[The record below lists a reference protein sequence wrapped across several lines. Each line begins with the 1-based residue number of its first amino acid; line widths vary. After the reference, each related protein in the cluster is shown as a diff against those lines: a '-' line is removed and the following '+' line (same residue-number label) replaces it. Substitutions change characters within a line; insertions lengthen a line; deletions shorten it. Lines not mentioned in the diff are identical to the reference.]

1 MVDFEAIYRAQA
13 RPVLATLIRL
23 LGGFDLAEEA
33 LHDAWLAALD
43 QWPREGVPR
52 NPRSWL
58 VSAGR
63 FKAIDKLRRKA
74 RFDRAQDELVLR
86 MDTLDEP
93 FDTEPETI
101 VDDQLRL
108 IFTCCHPA
116 LAPDAQVALTLRE
129 IGGLTTEDI
138 AAAYLTKPTTIAQR
152 IVRAKTKIRDARIPY
167 EVPAPADLP
176 DRLETV
182 LHVLYLIFNAGY
194 AAPSGAVAVRADLSS
209 EAIRLTRLVNTLLVE
224 PEAQGLLALML
235 LADARRPARLD
246 AAGDLVPLDTQ
257 DRSLWNRA
265 QIDEG
270 AAIVARLFAGGRLGA
285 YTIQAAI
292 AAVHGQSA
300 TAEATDW
307 RRIVSLYDLLLRLD
321 ASPIVQLNRAIAL
334 AMVDGPEVGL
344 AIVEGLSD
352 DLTEFH
358 LLHATRADLLRRA
371 GRNDEARQAYGA
383 AIALSQQDAERR
395 FLQRRLDGLPRL
407 EQ

>member
-1 MVDFEAIYRAQA
+1 MPDFDAIYRAEA

-74 RFDRAQDELVLR
+74 RFDRSQDELVLR
-86 MDTLDEP
+86 METLDEP
-93 FDTEPETI
+93 FDEEPQTI
-101 VDDQLRL
+101 ADDQLRL

-138 AAAYLTKPTTIAQR
+138 AAAYLSKPTTIAQR
-152 IVRAKTKIRDARIPY
+152 IVRAKAKIRDARIPY
-167 EVPAPADLP
+167 EVPEPAELP

-194 AAPSGAVAVRADLSS
+194 AAPSGPTPLRTDLSA
-209 EAIRLTRLVNTLLVE
+209 EAIRLTRLVNGLIDE
-224 PEAQGLLALML
+224 PEARGLLALML
-235 LADARRPARLD
+235 LNDARRDARLD
-246 AAGDLVPLDTQ
+246 AEGELVPLDEQ
-257 DRSLWNRA
+257 DRTRWNRA
-265 QIDEG
+265 QIEEG
-270 AAIVARLFAGGRLGA
+270 SALVDRIFSDRRLGA
-285 YTIQAAI
+285 YSIQAAI
-292 AAVHGQSA
+292 AAVHGQST
-300 TAEATDW
+300 TAAATDW
-307 RRIVSLYDLLLRLD
+307 RRIVSLYDLLLRLEP
-321 ASPIVQLNRAIAL
+321 SPIVQLNRAVAVGM
-334 AMVDGPEVGL
+334 AEGPEAGMAVVDGLVAEGSL
-344 AIVEGLSD
+344 A
-352 DLTEFH
+352 EFH

-371 GRNDEARQAYGA
+371 GRVAEARQAYGE
-383 AIALSQQDAERR
+383 AIALSRQEAETR
-395 FLQRRLDGLPRL
+395 FLQRRMDGLGV
-407 EQ
+407 

>member
-1 MVDFEAIYRAQA
+1 MLDFDAIYRAEA

-58 VSAGR
+58 VSTGR

-74 RFDRAQDELVLR
+74 RFARTQDDLLLLMEEAEEPP
-86 MDTLDEP
+86 DE
-93 FDTEPETI
+93 EPQSI
-101 VDDQLRL
+101 ADDQLRL

-138 AAAYLTKPTTIAQR
+138 ASAYLTKPTTIAQR
-152 IVRAKTKIRDARIPY
+152 IVRAKAKIRDARIPY
-167 EVPAPADLP
+167 EVPGPAELP

-194 AAPSGAVAVRADLSS
+194 SAPSGPTPLRTDLSA
-209 EAIRLTRLVNTLLVE
+209 EAIRLTRLINDLIVE
-224 PEAQGLLALML
+224 PEARGLLALML
-235 LADARRPARLD
+235 LNDARRDARVD
-246 AAGDLVPLDTQ
+246 AVGDLVPLDEQ
-257 DRSLWNRA
+257 DRARWHKA

-270 AAIVARLFAGGRLGA
+270 TALVDAIFAERRLGA
-285 YTIQAAI
+285 YSIQAAI
-292 AAVHGQSA
+292 AAEHSRSA
-300 TAEATDW
+300 TPGTTDW
-307 RRIVSLYDLLLRLD
+307 ARIVVFYDLLLRLEP
-321 ASPIVQLNRAIAL
+321 SPIVELNRAVAV
-334 AMVDGPEVGL
+334 AMAQGPVAGL
-344 AIVEGLSD
+344 AIINGLVAGGS
-352 DLTEFH
+352 LAEFH

-371 GRNDEARQAYGA
+371 GRAEEARNAYMV
-383 AIALSQQDAERR
+383 AIALSRQEAERR
-395 FLQRRLDGLPRL
+395 FLRRRLDGL
-407 EQ
+407 